1 MDYILAQAI
10 FKDTFSHVNAFKL
23 STEERKRRNISDSS
37 LTYGEITFDSFNTII
52 NMSQVKNGVF
62 YDLGSGIGKALVAAS
77 LLGNFEKI
85 VGVEILDDVFA
96 ASQDVITS
104 YKNNVRENVC
114 KNIEIIHGDIRNVA
128 IDKADL
134 VYVASTCFDES
145 FMLHLSKKAETMKK
159 GAIDSDCN
167 PHSPGCI

>member
-1 MDYILAQAI
+1 M
-10 FKDTFSHVNAFKL
+10 F
-23 STEERKRRNISDSS
+23 
-37 LTYGEITFDSFNTII
+37 
-52 NMSQVKNGVF
+52 F

-159 GAIDSDCN
+159 GAQFITLTRPLKSDALKLIN
-167 PHSPGCI
+167 KESMPMSWGSTTIFIFERM